1 MNLTE
6 SWIGDKPLVPPC
18 GLFGKGQHIVL
29 AEDDDDMRSTLA
41 LALRRDGF
49 EVSEARNGLELL
61 DKVAPWLGGMDP
73 PKPIDAIVSD
83 IQMPCFSGM
92 EILEG
97 LAELR
102 RRPPVILITAFGD
115 PHLHAAARS
124 LGASAVFEKPFE
136 LDDLRSVL
144 FSLKDNPKEAPGFDG
159 GF

>member
-1 MNLTE
+1 
-6 SWIGDKPLVPPC
+6 
-18 GLFGKGQHIVL
+18 LFGKGQHIVL
-29 AEDDDDMRSTLA
+29 AEDDDDMRLTLA
-41 LALRRDGF
+41 AALRGDGF

-61 DKVAPWLGGMDP
+61 DCVAPWLGGQEP
-73 PKPIDAIVSD
+73 PTPIDAIVTD

-102 RRPPVILITAFGD
+102 RRPPVILITAYGD
-115 PHLHAAARS
+115 PHLHATARG

-136 LDDLRSVL
+136 IDDLRSVL
-144 FSLKDNPKEAPGFDG
+144 FNLKDAPGFNG